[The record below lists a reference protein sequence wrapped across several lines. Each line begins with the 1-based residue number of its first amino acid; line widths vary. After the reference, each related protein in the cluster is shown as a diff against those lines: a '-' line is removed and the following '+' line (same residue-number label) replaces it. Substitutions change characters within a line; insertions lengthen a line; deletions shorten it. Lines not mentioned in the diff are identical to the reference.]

1 MRTFTLRKEDVKREW
16 YVVDA
21 TGIPLGRLATRIA
34 TILRGKHKPEY
45 TPHIDN
51 GDFVICINADKVL
64 LTGKKEEQKKYYRHS
79 GYLGG
84 LKVIPFRMMKEKKPE
99 EIIYHAVRGMLPKN
113 KLGRKMIKKL
123 KVYVGDKHP
132 HEAQKPKVLEIGG

>member
-1 MRTFTLRKEDVKREW
+1 MRIFTLRKEDVKREW

>member
-16 YVVDA
+16 YIVDA

-123 KVYVGDKHP
+123 KVYAGDKHP
-132 HEAQKPKVLEIGG
+132 HEAQKPKILEIGG